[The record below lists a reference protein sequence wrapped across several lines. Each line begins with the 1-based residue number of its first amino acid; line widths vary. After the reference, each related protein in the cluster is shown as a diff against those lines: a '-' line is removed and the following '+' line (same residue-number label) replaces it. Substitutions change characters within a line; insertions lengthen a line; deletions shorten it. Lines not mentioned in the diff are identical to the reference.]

1 MQANV
6 SLSYL
11 QDLGFAAS
19 DLVIPRWEGVQQ
31 CQAQVTASQVTFTIP
46 YAGCGT
52 VQQVSRPP
60 SPRSPFLPATP
71 PRGPDPGAGGRG

>member
-52 VQQVSRPP
+52 VQKVSRPP
-60 SPRSPFLPATP
+60 APPGARSSPW
-71 PRGPDPGAGGRG
+71 GPDPGAGGRG